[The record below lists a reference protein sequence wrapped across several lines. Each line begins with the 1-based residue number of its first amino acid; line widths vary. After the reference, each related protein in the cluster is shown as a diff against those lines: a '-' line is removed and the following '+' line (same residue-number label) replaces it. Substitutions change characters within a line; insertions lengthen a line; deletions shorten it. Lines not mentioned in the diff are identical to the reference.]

1 MHPKPVP
8 YPLRQKRIREET
20 ELAGRPQLD
29 PGLKDRF
36 EAMPKLPV
44 RLIVCPLGKAANQ
57 GGIIRL
63 AECFRLERV
72 EVDLGG
78 EEMADFSGSAGSL
91 NWVDVCWRGALES
104 IEDARQ
110 AGNKVYGL
118 SLSEGARDVSFIPFE
133 FPCALVL
140 GSEGDGIPAE
150 VLAQCD
156 ETVAIPLYGL
166 CTSLNVSQ
174 AAAICVYEM
183 VRQSASHEPARESSR
198 RLKGLTSLEPGGS
211 KTS

>member
-1 MHPKPVP
+1 MEPKRVP
-8 YPLRQKRIREET
+8 YPLRQERIREES
-20 ELAGRPQLD
+20 ERAGRPQLD

-72 EVDLGG
+72 DVDLGG
-78 EEMADFSGSAGSL
+78 EDMADFSGSAGSL
-91 NWVDVCWRGALES
+91 NWVDVQWRSARES
-104 IEDARQ
+104 IEEARRLGYRIY
-110 AGNKVYGL
+110 AL
-118 SLSEGARDVSFIPFE
+118 SLTDHAQDVANIQFE

-140 GSEGDGIPAE
+140 GSEGDGIPAD
-150 VLAQCD
+150 VLAMC
-156 ETVAIPLYGL
+156 EVTLAIPLYGL

-174 AAAICVYEM
+174 AAAICVHEM
-183 VRQSASHEPARESSR
+183 VRQSRGHEPAREGSR
-198 RLKGLTSLEPGGS
+198 RLKGLTSPAFGDS
-211 KTS
+211 